1 MMYQYSFFQ
10 VEEKPWEDID
20 EVWLLEYMQEHFPD
34 LFFEIDNG
42 KVKSKDGQSE
52 LSVNISILKNYES
65 DTHMKKIWTNPK
77 LISLEYT
84 IKKPNH
90 YGGCGWAVDS
100 LEKFEAGVEQLVS
113 GYMRSI
119 A

>member
-1 MMYQYSFFQ
+1 MYQYSFFQ

-52 LSVNISILKNYES
+52 LSVNISILKNYERNWRKQNEKGFKQS
-65 DTHMKKIWTNPK
+65 TSFKERKINFPIVK
-77 LISLEYT
+77 AIAGKS
-84 IKKPNH
+84 
-90 YGGCGWAVDS
+90 AVTD
-100 LEKFEAGVEQLVS
+100 
-113 GYMRSI
+113 
-119 A
+119 

>member
-42 KVKSKDGQSE
+42 KVKSKDGQ
-52 LSVNISILKNYES
+52 LRKRYPYEENLDKS
-65 DTHMKKIWTNPK
+65 KAD
-77 LISLEYT
+77 
-84 IKKPNH
+84 
-90 YGGCGWAVDS
+90 
-100 LEKFEAGVEQLVS
+100 
-113 GYMRSI
+113 
-119 A
+119 

>member
-42 KVKSKDGQSE
+42 KVKTGKASF
-52 LSVNISILKNYES
+52 
-65 DTHMKKIWTNPK
+65 P
-77 LISLEYT
+77 
-84 IKKPNH
+84 
-90 YGGCGWAVDS
+90 
-100 LEKFEAGVEQLVS
+100 
-113 GYMRSI
+113 
-119 A
+119 